1 MRLPL
6 KGNDDFVSNINKE
19 VDKIYYEFITFL
31 KPKLIMQ
38 NVNVMLGDGTITSSE
53 TFDPRE
59 IRNLFQ
65 SFLKVLDGWIISD
78 ISESK
83 TDDLHRLFFQISTTI
98 DKFYIYGYFG
108 IQFHAL
114 LFYNVDKRVIEIQKE
129 LIKLNQDQFESF
141 SLLTEQGNETI
152 KEELKKSGKDML
164 NFEELFTILFEDPQL
179 MSRLEKIALLH
190 EKEFPEIA
198 SLNRK
203 RERLVLE
210 LNDMVRELYRIS
222 TNGIDYNRLMQGEE
236 GIISYFEIE
245 GISNKKSGIRD
256 PYINTKIIKKATTE
270 SILEKL
276 NEIVRILKL
285 VSS

>member
-6 KGNDDFVSNINKE
+6 KGDDDFVSNINKE

-114 LFYNVDKRVIEIQKE
+114 LFYNVDKRVTEIQKE
-129 LIKLNQDQFESF
+129 LIKLNQYQFESF
-141 SLLTEQGNETI
+141 SLLTEKGNETI

-198 SLNRK
+198 ILNRK
-203 RERLVLE
+203 RERLVSE
-210 LNDMVRELYRIS
+210 LNDMVRELYRIA

-276 NEIVRILKL
+276 KEIVRILKL

>member
-6 KGNDDFVSNINKE
+6 KGDDDFVSNINKE

-114 LFYNVDKRVIEIQKE
+114 LFYNVDKRVTEIQKE

-141 SLLTEQGNETI
+141 SLLTEKGNETI

-198 SLNRK
+198 ILNRK
-203 RERLVLE
+203 RERLVSE
-210 LNDMVRELYRIS
+210 LNDMVRELYRIA

-276 NEIVRILKL
+276 KEIVRILKL